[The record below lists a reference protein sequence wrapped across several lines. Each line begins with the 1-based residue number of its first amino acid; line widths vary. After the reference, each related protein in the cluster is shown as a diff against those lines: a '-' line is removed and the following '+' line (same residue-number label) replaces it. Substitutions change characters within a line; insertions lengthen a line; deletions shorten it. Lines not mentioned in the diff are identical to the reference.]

1 MGEHSLTDREAAVDR
16 GQEQERDQD
25 EIRAGRERRLALAD
39 DIRKLEAVRERLVA
53 VEEVAQTYLE
63 GHHMRV
69 RLENLKLNK
78 VVEDLDEELRDL
90 YDRSAHPRGT

>member
-1 MGEHSLTDREAAVDR
+1 MDR
-16 GQEQERDQD
+16 GQEQERDRD
-25 EIRAGRERRLALAD
+25 RVRAGRERRMAMAD
-39 DIRKLEAVRERLVA
+39 DIRKLETVRERLVA
-53 VEEVAQTYLE
+53 VEEVAQTYPE

>member
-1 MGEHSLTDREAAVDR
+1 MAADREAVVYR
-16 GQEQERDQD
+16 GQEQERDEDQV
-25 EIRAGRERRLALAD
+25 RAGRERRLAMAD
-39 DIRKLEAVRERLVA
+39 DIRKLETVRERLVA
-53 VEEVAQTYLE
+53 VEEVAQTYPE

>member
-1 MGEHSLTDREAAVDR
+1 MDR
-16 GQEQERDQD
+16 GQEQERTQ
-25 EIRAGRERRLALAD
+25 EQVRAGRERRLAMAD
-39 DIRKLEAVRERLVA
+39 DIRKLETVRERLVA
-53 VEEVAQTYLE
+53 VEEVAQTYPE

>member
-1 MGEHSLTDREAAVDR
+1 MDR

-25 EIRAGRERRLALAD
+25 RVRAGKERRMAMAD
-39 DIRKLEAVRERLVA
+39 DIRKLETVRERLVA
-53 VEEVAQTYLE
+53 VEEVAQTYPE

>member
-1 MGEHSLTDREAAVDR
+1 MDR
-16 GQEQERDQD
+16 GQELERDQD
-25 EIRAGRERRLALAD
+25 QIRAGRERRLAMAD
-39 DIRKLEAVRERLVA
+39 DISKLETVRERLVA
-53 VEEVAQTYLE
+53 VEEVAQTYPE

>member
-1 MGEHSLTDREAAVDR
+1 MDR

-25 EIRAGRERRLALAD
+25 VIRAGKERRLAIAD
-39 DIRKLEAVRERLVA
+39 DIRKLETVRERLVA
-53 VEEVAQTYLE
+53 VEEVAQTYPE

>member
-1 MGEHSLTDREAAVDR
+1 MDR
-16 GQEQERDQD
+16 GQQQERDQD
-25 EIRAGRERRLALAD
+25 RVRAGKERRMAMAD
-39 DIRKLEAVRERLVA
+39 DIRKLETVRERLVA
-53 VEEVAQTYLE
+53 VEEVAQTYPE

>member
-1 MGEHSLTDREAAVDR
+1 MDR
-16 GQEQERDQD
+16 GQEQERSREQV
-25 EIRAGRERRLALAD
+25 RAGRERRLAMAD
-39 DIRKLEAVRERLVA
+39 DIRKLETVRERLVA
-53 VEEVAQTYLE
+53 VEEVAQTYPE

-78 VVEDLDEELRDL
+78 VVEDLDEDLRDL

>member
-1 MGEHSLTDREAAVDR
+1 MDREAVVDR
-16 GQEQERDQD
+16 GREQERDQ
-25 EIRAGRERRLALAD
+25 EQVRAGRERRLAMAD

-53 VEEVAQTYLE
+53 VEEVAQTYPE

-78 VVEDLDEELRDL
+78 VVEDLDEDLRDL

>member
-1 MGEHSLTDREAAVDR
+1 VDR
-16 GQEQERDQD
+16 DWDQERDQD
-25 EIRAGRERRLALAD
+25 RVRAGKERRMAMAD
-39 DIRKLEAVRERLVA
+39 DIRKLETVRERLVA
-53 VEEVAQTYLE
+53 VEEVAQTYPE

-78 VVEDLDEELRDL
+78 VVENLDEDLRDL

>member
-1 MGEHSLTDREAAVDR
+1 MDR
-16 GQEQERDQD
+16 GQEQERDQ
-25 EIRAGRERRLALAD
+25 EQVRAGRERRLAMAE
-39 DIRKLEAVRERLVA
+39 DIRKLEEVRERLVA
-53 VEEVAQTYLE
+53 VEEVAQTYPE

>member
-1 MGEHSLTDREAAVDR
+1 MADREAIVYR
-16 GQEQERDQD
+16 GQEQERDRD
-25 EIRAGRERRLALAD
+25 EVRAGKERRLAMAD
-39 DIRKLEAVRERLVA
+39 DIRKLETVRERLVA
-53 VEEVAQTYLE
+53 VEEVAQTYPE

>member
-1 MGEHSLTDREAAVDR
+1 MAM
-16 GQEQERDQD
+16 
-25 EIRAGRERRLALAD
+25 AD
-39 DIRKLEAVRERLVA
+39 DISKLETVRERLVA
-53 VEEVAQTYLE
+53 VEETAQTYPE

>member
-1 MGEHSLTDREAAVDR
+1 MDR

-25 EIRAGRERRLALAD
+25 RVRAGRERRMAMAD
-39 DIRKLEAVRERLVA
+39 DIRKLETVRERLVA
-53 VEEVAQTYLE
+53 VEEVAQTYPE

-78 VVEDLDEELRDL
+78 VVEDLDEDLRDL

>member
-1 MGEHSLTDREAAVDR
+1 MDR

-25 EIRAGRERRLALAD
+25 RVRAGRERRMAMAD
-39 DIRKLEAVRERLVA
+39 DIRKLETVRERLVA
-53 VEEVAQTYLE
+53 VEEVAQTYPE

-78 VVEDLDEELRDL
+78 VVEDLDEELQDL

>member
-1 MGEHSLTDREAAVDR
+1 MDREAVVDR
-16 GQEQERDQD
+16 GREQEREQV
-25 EIRAGRERRLALAD
+25 RAGRERRLAMAD

-53 VEEVAQTYLE
+53 VEEVAQTYPE

-78 VVEDLDEELRDL
+78 VVEDLDEDLRDL

>member
-1 MGEHSLTDREAAVDR
+1 MDR
-16 GQEQERDQD
+16 GQEQERDQ
-25 EIRAGRERRLALAD
+25 EQVRAGRERRMAMAD
-39 DIRKLEAVRERLVA
+39 DIRKLETVRERLVA
-53 VEEVAQTYLE
+53 VEEVAQTYPE

-78 VVEDLDEELRDL
+78 VVEDLDEDLRDL

>member
-1 MGEHSLTDREAAVDR
+1 MDR
-16 GQEQERDQD
+16 GQEQERAQ
-25 EIRAGRERRLALAD
+25 EQVRAGRERRMAMAD
-39 DIRKLEAVRERLVA
+39 DIRKLETVRERLVA
-53 VEEVAQTYLE
+53 VEEVAQTYPE

>member
-1 MGEHSLTDREAAVDR
+1 MDR

-25 EIRAGRERRLALAD
+25 RVRAGKERRMAMAD
-39 DIRKLEAVRERLVA
+39 DIRKLETVRERLVA
-53 VEEVAQTYLE
+53 VEEVAQTYPE

-78 VVEDLDEELRDL
+78 VVEDLDEDLRDL

>member
-1 MGEHSLTDREAAVDR
+1 MDR

-25 EIRAGRERRLALAD
+25 RVRAGRERRLAMAD
-39 DIRKLEAVRERLVA
+39 DVRKLETVRERLVA
-53 VEEVAQTYLE
+53 VEEVAQTYPE

-69 RLENLKLNK
+69 RLENLKINK

>member
-1 MGEHSLTDREAAVDR
+1 MCLAADPEVAVDR
-16 GQEQERDQD
+16 GQEQERDRD
-25 EIRAGRERRLALAD
+25 VVRAGRERRLAMAD
-39 DIRKLEAVRERLVA
+39 DIRKLETVRERLVA
-53 VEEVAQTYLE
+53 VEEVAQTYPE

>member
-1 MGEHSLTDREAAVDR
+1 MDR

-25 EIRAGRERRLALAD
+25 EVRAGRERRLAMAD
-39 DIRKLEAVRERLVA
+39 DIRKLENVRERLVA
-53 VEEVAQTYLE
+53 VEEVAQTYPE

-69 RLENLKLNK
+69 RLENLRLNK

>member
-1 MGEHSLTDREAAVDR
+1 MER
-16 GQEQERDQD
+16 GQEQEKDQ
-25 EIRAGRERRLALAD
+25 EEVRAGRERRLAMAD
-39 DIRKLEAVRERLVA
+39 DIRKLETVRERLVA
-53 VEEVAQTYLE
+53 VEEVAQAYPE

-90 YDRSAHPRGT
+90 YDRTAHPRGT

>member
-1 MGEHSLTDREAAVDR
+1 VDR
-16 GQEQERDQD
+16 GQEQERAQKQV
-25 EIRAGRERRLALAD
+25 RAGRERRLAMAD
-39 DIRKLEAVRERLVA
+39 DIRKLETVRERLVA
-53 VEEVAQTYLE
+53 VEEVAQTYPE
-63 GHHMRV
+63 GHHTRV

>member
-1 MGEHSLTDREAAVDR
+1 MDR
-16 GQEQERDQD
+16 GQEQERDQ
-25 EIRAGRERRLALAD
+25 EQVRAGRERRLALAEEV
-39 DIRKLEAVRERLVA
+39 RKLEAVRERLVA
-53 VEEVAQTYLE
+53 VEEVAQTYPE

>member
-1 MGEHSLTDREAAVDR
+1 MDRDWD
-16 GQEQERDQD
+16 QERDQD
-25 EIRAGRERRLALAD
+25 RVRAGKERRMAMAD
-39 DIRKLEAVRERLVA
+39 DIRKLETVRERLVA
-53 VEEVAQTYLE
+53 VEEVAQTYPE

>member
-1 MGEHSLTDREAAVDR
+1 MYK

-25 EIRAGRERRLALAD
+25 QVRAGRERRMAMAD
-39 DIRKLEAVRERLVA
+39 DISKLETVRERLVA
-53 VEEVAQTYLE
+53 VEEVAQTYPE

>member
-1 MGEHSLTDREAAVDR
+1 MDR

-25 EIRAGRERRLALAD
+25 RVRAGRERRLAMAD
-39 DIRKLEAVRERLVA
+39 DIRKLETVRERLVA
-53 VEEVAQTYLE
+53 VEEVAQTYPE

>member
-1 MGEHSLTDREAAVDR
+1 MDR

-25 EIRAGRERRLALAD
+25 QVRAGRERRMTMAD
-39 DIRKLEAVRERLVA
+39 DISKLETVRERLVA
-53 VEEVAQTYLE
+53 VEEVAQTYPE

-78 VVEDLDEELRDL
+78 VGEDLDEELRDL

>member
-1 MGEHSLTDREAAVDR
+1 MDREAVVDR
-16 GQEQERDQD
+16 GREQKRDQEQV
-25 EIRAGRERRLALAD
+25 RAGRERRLAMAD

-53 VEEVAQTYLE
+53 VEEVAQTYPE

-78 VVEDLDEELRDL
+78 VVEDLDEDLRDL

>member
-1 MGEHSLTDREAAVDR
+1 MDR

-25 EIRAGRERRLALAD
+25 EIRAGRERRLAMAD
-39 DIRKLEAVRERLVA
+39 DIRKLETVRERLVA
-53 VEEVAQTYLE
+53 VEEVAQTYPE

-69 RLENLKLNK
+69 RLENLELNK